1 MSRYFTK
8 LLKKSLKTRKDND
21 YGMNNLIFSLNAT
34 VPVFFVIFMG
44 WVFRRTGIVDERF
57 SEVNDKLSFKILFP
71 VLLFRDISA
80 ADLKQDFDIK
90 FAAFCFIST
99 TVCFCTI
106 WILAEIFIKDKTIT
120 GSFVQGSFRGSAAI
134 LGVAFV
140 ENMYGNAGMVPL
152 MIVAAVPL
160 YNIFSVIILTVRGK
174 ESKKLSF
181 KKLMLSIVKNPMII
195 GIVSGLPFAVLRID
209 FPDMA
214 DKCIN
219 NLSSLAMPLALLALG
234 AGFQGKN
241 AIKNIKPS
249 IIASLI
255 KLVIQPAIVLPIAIM
270 MGFKNQEI
278 IALLIMTGAP
288 TTVSSFIMAKN
299 MNNDA
304 ELASSI
310 VVITTLFSSVTI
322 TAIIFIFKTFGYV

>member
-1 MSRYFTK
+1 MSNF
-8 LLKKSLKTRKDND
+8 
-21 YGMNNLIFSLNAT
+21 IFSLNAT

-44 WVFRRTGIVDERF
+44 WALRKIGIIDEKF

-71 VLLFRDISA
+71 LLLFKDISS
-80 ADLKQDFDIK
+80 ADLKQDFDMK
-90 FAAFCFIST
+90 FAVFCFT
-99 TVCFCTI
+99 ATVICFSVI
-106 WILAEIFIKDKTIT
+106 WILAEIFIKDKMII

-152 MIVAAVPL
+152 MIIAAVPL
-160 YNIFSVIILTVRGK
+160 YNIFSVILLTVRGRDN
-174 ESKKLSF
+174 KKISF
-181 KKLMLSIVKNPMII
+181 KSLMMSIIKNPMII
-195 GIVSGLPFAVLRID
+195 GIACGLPFALINFE
-209 FPDMA
+209 FPVMIE
-214 DKCIN
+214 KCIT
-219 NLSSLAMPLALLALG
+219 NLSSVAMPLALLAVG
-234 AGFQGKN
+234 ASFQGKD
-241 AIKNIKPS
+241 AVKKIKPS
-249 IIASLI
+249 VIASVI
-255 KLVIQPAIVLPIAIM
+255 KLIIQPAIILPIAIM
-270 MGFKNQEI
+270 MGFRNQEI

-322 TAIIFIFKTFGYV
+322 TGIIFLFKTVGYV